1 MCVGTTAARAGCGGV
16 PGGQTREGTSSWG
29 YHQLREGGC
38 VVCFH
43 GWCGVLSWV
52 VWCAFMGG
60 VVLWVVGFEAECSDV
75 WWYEGGRFVVWLFV
89 FEVWFGCS

>member
-29 YHQLREGGC
+29 YHQLREGVC

-52 VWCAFMGG
+52 MWFYGWWDLKRS
-60 VVLWVVGFEAECSDV
+60 VVV